1 MTKRERKLLEDLKN
15 YTFMKREIERLEAR
29 LGEMVYNVI
38 ANYGFTGGSSGGFSG
53 SKVESLS
60 LRRMEAVRELERK
73 LDLIRRIDYAIQ
85 NAGLDSRERDLVLLT
100 IRGETLSSYA
110 RKEHIYKSYV
120 YKIRE
125 NALKK
130 MVKYTYI
137 TQNGANRR

>member
-1 MTKRERKLLEDLKN
+1 MTKRERKLLEDLKS
-15 YTFMKREIERLEAR
+15 YTLIKREIERLETR
-29 LGEMVYNVI
+29 LEEMVYNVI

-60 LRRMEAVRELERK
+60 LRRMEKVRELERK
-73 LDLIRRIDYAIQ
+73 RDQIRRIDYAIQ
-85 NAGLDSRERDLVLLT
+85 NAGLDRRERDLVLLT

-130 MVKYTYI
+130 MLKSSP
-137 TQNGANRR
+137 QNTK